1 MAVVFRNLQ
10 KQPCGKN
17 SQLGLGMAGWLVV
30 ILLIGLAASQVFK
43 LAPSYIDNYTIRSEL
58 KKLALAPGGVES
70 LSLQEVRSSIN
81 SSFLVNG
88 IRDDDIPK
96 ALDVKKSDGRTIIN
110 INYEKRIK
118 MFYNIDV
125 VMTFNNQ
132 LDSKFPNKCCDPIGE

>member
-70 LSLQEVRSSIN
+70 LSLQEIRSSIN
-81 SSFLVNG
+81 NSFLVNG
-88 IRDDDIPK
+88 IRGDIPQ

-118 MFYNIDV
+118 MFYNIDA

>member
-1 MAVVFRNLQ
+1 MAVVIRNLQ

-17 SQLGLGMAGWLVV
+17 SQLGMGMAGWLVV
-30 ILLIGLAASQVFK
+30 ILLIGLTASQVFK

-70 LSLQEVRSSIN
+70 LSQQEIRSTIN
-81 SSFLVNG
+81 NSFLVNG
-88 IRDDDIPK
+88 IRGDIPK
-96 ALDVKKSDGRTIIN
+96 ALDVKKVDGRTIIN
-110 INYEKRIK
+110 INYEKRIN
-118 MFYNIDV
+118 MFYNLDV